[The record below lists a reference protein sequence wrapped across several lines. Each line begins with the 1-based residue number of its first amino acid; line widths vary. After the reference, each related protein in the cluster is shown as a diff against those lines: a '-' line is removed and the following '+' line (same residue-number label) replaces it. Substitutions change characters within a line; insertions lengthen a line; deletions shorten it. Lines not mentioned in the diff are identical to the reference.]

1 MKVKLNDVLEALDFV
16 NEETQYYY
24 HITTEQVVMLMDGMG
39 DEEDAAL
46 KDDIDENYENYIGL
60 PERYEI
66 NEYAMM
72 EAFIDEL
79 NDMDKQDR
87 LYSVIRSK
95 GAFRRF
101 KDRLLELGLEKNWY
115 KFRDDAYLII
125 ATKWCEKNNIEMI

>member
-24 HITTEQVVMLMDGMG
+24 NMKTEQVVMLMDGMG

-46 KDDIDENYENYIGL
+46 KDDIDKNYENYIVL
-60 PERYEI
+60 PEKYEI

-72 EAFIDEL
+72 EDFIDEL
-79 NDMDKQDR
+79 NDVDKQDR

-101 KDRLLELGLEKNWY
+101 KDSLFDLGLEKNWY
-115 KFRDDAYLII
+115 KFRDDAYLKI
-125 ATKWCEKNNIEMI
+125 ATKWCEKNNIETI